1 MGESGDGA
9 TVVARELAEAFG
21 VGELIAIS
29 RVARGAMGAV
39 WELRTAD
46 GVFAAKELFW
56 FDGEVD
62 AVRAEAAFRA
72 ACAEAGVD
80 SPAPLPGAGGA
91 CVVQVGGQWWRLY
104 EWADGEVPDER
115 DVGATSWLAEQMA
128 LIHRLDWR
136 GAAGEPVPWYH
147 RVEVERPALAQ
158 AAKQARVEW
167 AEELDRLQPQLVELT
182 SIVNA
187 APIGEQVWCHRDL
200 KNSNV
205 LRSAD
210 RTQLVDWDNA
220 GLLAPYRELGALLI
234 RQLDSPDNLR
244 RVAGSYRAAGGPA
257 QIDGPA
263 GFATGLA
270 IHLNFL
276 HGQASAAMDT
286 GLADQ
291 HRMFAEQQIVGL
303 LDTLPTIDELERAA
317 EVVRSS

>member
-1 MGESGDGA
+1 MGESG
-9 TVVARELAEAFG
+9 VARELAEVFG
-21 VGELIAIS
+21 LGEFVGIS
-29 RVARGAMGAV
+29 RAARGAMGAV
-39 WELRTAD
+39 WELRTAA

-56 FDGEVD
+56 FDGQVD
-62 AVRAEAAFRA
+62 AVRAEVAFRA
-72 ACAEAGVD
+72 ACADAGVD

-91 CVVQVGGQWWRLY
+91 YVVQVGGQWWRLY
-104 EWADGEVPDER
+104 EWAAGEVPAER
-115 DVGATSWLAEQMA
+115 DVGAMSWLAEQMA
-128 LIHRLDWR
+128 LIHRLDWP
-136 GAAGEPVPWYH
+136 GAASEPEPWYH
-147 RVEVERPALAQ
+147 RVEADWPALAQ

-182 SIVNA
+182 SIVND

-244 RVAGSYRAAGGPA
+244 QVAGSYRAAGGPA
-257 QIDGPA
+257 EIDGPA

-276 HGQASAAMDT
+276 HGQASAAMDAA
-286 GLADQ
+286 LPDE
-291 HRMFAEQQIVGL
+291 HRAFAERQVPAL
-303 LDTLPTIDELERAA
+303 LDTLPTVEALERAA
-317 EVVRSS
+317 ELV